1 MKKAKRKKG
10 KKTKKILKEIADV
23 VPTILQKIE
32 GDDVFKEGNAIMK
45 MINHLSHTL
54 PNINI
59 DKNIALVPVDNN
71 TAMVSNDNGTVV
83 ASNITKSEGD
93 VHSVTNTSSDA
104 EQQGQSN
111 STFFIDIQQK
121 GEKDTKK
128 MESGQKSSPKTS
140 INDNNND
147 NKRNSNKSPS
157 SSNIKADYS
166 HLNLPNR
173 PDVHFR
179 VSNFSVHKNAP
190 TRYPYANNLLADDDV
205 KSTGDDSG
213 NGGGNAKNSL
223 YVPTNPSNNRDS
235 LVLDV
240 SENKEAESVG
250 GNVVEVKRN
259 VTRGDIVGEL
269 AHFIPS
275 LLKNIEGAEVFKQG
289 HEIMKEIT
297 KLSTQGQQK
306 QQQFQRN
313 TRSLYDD
320 EDNGS
325 GIKRWDSHKQQQHQ
339 DEDDED
345 EDSGLDGAGL
355 EGLTD
360 SNDDEYIGG
369 NKYMEY
375 NDHNRED
382 GVNVKP
388 KNISTTT
395 AADSKSDVEKHDDE
409 NEEKLRRTIQLERF
423 LSGQLPDRGSK
434 GK

>member
-23 VPTILQKIE
+23 VPSILQKIE

-59 DKNIALVPVDNN
+59 DKNTALVPVDNN
-71 TAMVSNDNGTVV
+71 STVM

-93 VHSVTNTSSDA
+93 VSSVTNSSS
-104 EQQGQSN
+104 EMEHQGKSN

-121 GEKDTKK
+121 GEKDVKK

-147 NKRNSNKSPS
+147 KKQNSNKSPP

-179 VSNFSVHKNAP
+179 VSNFSVHKTAP

-205 KSTGDDSG
+205 KSTGDDS
-213 NGGGNAKNSL
+213 NGVNGKNAL

-275 LLKNIEGAEVFKQG
+275 LLKNIEGVEVFKKG

-297 KLSTQGQQK
+297 KLSTQGK
-306 QQQFQRN
+306 QQQYMRN

-320 EDNGS
+320 EDGS
-325 GIKRWDSHKQQQHQ
+325 GIKRWDNQKQQQHQ

-375 NDHNRED
+375 TDHNRED
-382 GVNVKP
+382 GVKIKP